1 MRCALHSGHTG
12 NGYLNTIAGCLFCD
26 ITNIYIEMK
35 VVPFMVSI
43 NSVKRYRKQFKNW
56 FSVIFLLLYNKYPIL
71 IKKRNGNSIV
81 AFNPGFVHLAST
93 GLNFQYIKDEDK
105 LSFTYKNNN
114 LTFFGSYY
122 NNDFADTYGF
132 EIYGRLRVKNNVVI
146 DIGANIGDTSI
157 YFALNG
163 AKRVIAIEPSPY
175 AFKNLIRNINSNSVN
190 NVLPINA
197 GISSEIGVIKLKDEI
212 RDVTGVKA
220 LNQAEGLEIPVFTI
234 TTLLNRYKLYGE
246 NLVLKMDCEGC
257 EFDSLINENSNTINM
272 FSEIFME
279 YHNKPYPL
287 ISKLSNLKF
296 RVYVNNFEITDLKKI
311 SNKILNSRLG
321 YIYAVR

>member
-1 MRCALHSGHTG
+1 
-12 NGYLNTIAGCLFCD
+12 
-26 ITNIYIEMK
+26 
-35 VVPFMVSI
+35 
-43 NSVKRYRKQFKNW
+43 
-56 FSVIFLLLYNKYPIL
+56 
-71 IKKRNGNSIV
+71 
-81 AFNPGFVHLAST
+81 
-93 GLNFQYIKDEDK
+93 
-105 LSFTYKNNN
+105 
-114 LTFFGSYY
+114 
-122 NNDFADTYGF
+122 
-132 EIYGRLRVKNNVVI
+132 VKNNVVI

-296 RVYVNNFEITDLKKI
+296 RVYINNYEITDLKKI
-311 SNKILNSRLG
+311 PNKILNSRLG